1 MAGEDLSVSET
12 VLTQDIDTTS
22 GNDVITTAIS
32 NAIAVGLEISA
43 TGIPA
48 GTTIVAI
55 APSATP
61 GFYDLTLSA
70 DATATATVSADFKT
84 IAGKIS
90 LWQHEI
96 GYDEVK
102 GQNVNA
108 IYSMFETNDL
118 GLVTGGPSQPSPVG
132 ENYWL
137 HLERLEPDFL
147 QTGEMELYITGRP
160 YAQSEDQT
168 TGPYVFNPDTNKID
182 LREQRRELRLKFV
195 SNTLNGNYQ
204 LGTLLLSV
212 NLGDVRGY

>member
-1 MAGEDLSVSET
+1 
-12 VLTQDIDTTS
+12 
-22 GNDVITTAIS
+22 
-32 NAIAVGLEISA
+32 
-43 TGIPA
+43 
-48 GTTIVAI
+48 
-55 APSATP
+55 
-61 GFYDLTLSA
+61 
-70 DATATATVSADFKT
+70 
-84 IAGKIS
+84 
-90 LWQHEI
+90 
-96 GYDEVK
+96 
-102 GQNVNA
+102 
-108 IYSMFETNDL
+108 MFETNDL

-137 HLERLEPDFL
+137 HLERIEPDFL

-182 LREQRRELRLKFV
+182 LREQRRELRLRFV